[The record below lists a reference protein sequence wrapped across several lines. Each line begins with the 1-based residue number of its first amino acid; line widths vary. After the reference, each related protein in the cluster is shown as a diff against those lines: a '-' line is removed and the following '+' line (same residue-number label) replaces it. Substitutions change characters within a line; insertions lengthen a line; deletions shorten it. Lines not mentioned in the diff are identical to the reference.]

1 MKITKVI
8 FENYKGLRKISDE
21 NNVFK
26 IEFDAE
32 NLNII
37 SGQNGLGKSTILSNS
52 HPFIEDLSDTTAST
66 TSYITSPG
74 SKKCYFEISEIK
86 YMTKVE
92 FTNNNESPQTKAA
105 LYKLNETTGEY
116 SIQPGYESKKA
127 TTFKDKM
134 SNWLGDIRQISKT
147 TFMGQAANGIL
158 DSKPKQRMNLI
169 ASLAPNTDI
178 YNSKIVHYGEIEKKT
193 KILYTDIS
201 ERLSKLEDKIVA
213 EEAKNPK
220 KIPPPSFE
228 ELETIRE
235 DIVKQKNLFEKA
247 FDLKSKRAILE
258 SSISTLESRQKEI
271 ETKDVAK
278 SQNIKSTSLREFP
291 KENELKPVLSKEEK
305 ANFNKKITDLKALVS
320 ESEYL
325 TKQKVELEE
334 RVKQIKKEDKEVDFP
349 KMLPMPKLKTK
360 EEVLEITNA
369 GKEKKAHLEKLVALR
384 NKIAEFKKLE
394 GTVKEVCFV
403 ENIEYK
409 EALEK
414 KDLNAKIISSWD
426 EGLSALQTNLKKALV
441 AIAAFYKLFSVLI
454 AKDAEK
460 AGADFQKFKDE
471 INSIQISDSEYTR
484 AEYEKAKNANLILKT
499 NALKYKETDLSSK
512 EMSHKLEY
520 YEMKRESMEGSI
532 KSNPDI
538 ENEIGK
544 LESELELL
552 REELNEADI
561 KKDCQIIESINVQR
575 GIYSKSEKRLVLIEE
590 KLAFYKKAE
599 VLRELS
605 EIEGKADDTE
615 EVRYNYEI
623 TSMNELRDSYVK
635 NEVLLAEKGERLK
648 AEFSKKV
655 SDPEIHRERLEGLE
669 SKLKEMEHY
678 KGLNDL
684 MIPLKEEF
692 EKTELRKEE
701 LSVEKKISNKLKLY
715 SGNAKNAIIS
725 KFMAELTDTAN
736 ELISSSENSTID
748 LLLSIES
755 NGQRFDIMAHQPGLD
770 SQDVSTLSGA
780 EKSVVVRAISI
791 ALAKSSSDLYDI
803 ICMDEAD
810 SALSS
815 SNKVAFTDSVEKI
828 METFPQVLL
837 ITHSAQIISEL
848 DGNVIELKRN

>member
-26 IEFDAE
+26 IEFDDA
-32 NLNII
+32 LNII
-37 SGQNGLGKSTILSNS
+37 SGQNGTGKSTILNHS
-52 HPFIEDLSDTTAST
+52 HPFIEDLADPSAPTAK
-66 TSYITSPG
+66 YITSPG
-74 SKKCYFEISEIK
+74 SKECYFEVSDIK
-86 YMTKVE
+86 YKTIVG
-92 FTNNNESPQTKAA
+92 FTDKDGKSPQTKAA
-105 LYKLNETTGEY
+105 LYKLNETTGDY

-127 TTFKDKM
+127 TTFKNKM
-134 SNWLGDIRQISKT
+134 NNWLGDIRQLSKT
-147 TFMGQAANGIL
+147 TFLGQAANGIL
-158 DSKPKQRMNLI
+158 DSKPKDRMQLI
-169 ASLAPNTDI
+169 ASLAPNTEVYDE
-178 YNSKIVHYGEIEKKT
+178 KIVHYAEIEKKT
-193 KILYTDIS
+193 KILFTDIS
-201 ERLSKLEDKIVA
+201 ERLSKLEDKIST

-220 KIPPPSFE
+220 KIQSPSFE

-235 DIVKQKNLFEKA
+235 DIVKEKDLYSKA
-247 FDLKSKRAILE
+247 FDLKTKRALLE
-258 SSISTLESRQKEI
+258 SSISTLEGRQKEI

-291 KENELKPVLSKEEK
+291 KENDLKPVLSKEKK
-305 ANFNKKITDLKALVS
+305 ANFNKKITDLKKLQS

-325 TKQKVELEE
+325 LKEKGEVLTRIE
-334 RVKQIKKEDKEVDFP
+334 RISEEDKEVDFP

-360 EEVLEITNA
+360 EEVLEITNQ

-409 EALEK
+409 AALEK

-426 EGLSALQTNLKKALV
+426 EGLSAFKTNLKKAFRT
-441 AIAAFYKLFSVLI
+441 IKAFYKSFAVLI
-454 AKDAEK
+454 TLDQEK
-460 AGADFQKFKDE
+460 AKAEFQKFQDE
-471 INSIQISDSEYTR
+471 IASIQISDSEYTR

-512 EMSHKLEY
+512 EMSHKLED
-520 YEMKRESMEGSI
+520 YEMKRESMEVSI
-532 KSNPDI
+532 KSNPGI

-544 LESELELL
+544 LEAELELL
-552 REELNEADI
+552 REELNETDI

-575 GIYSKSEKRLVLIEE
+575 GIYSKSENRLVLIEE
-590 KLAFYKKAE
+590 KLAIYDKAE

-605 EIEGKADDTE
+605 ELEEKSDDTE

-623 TSMNELRDSYVK
+623 TSMNELRESYVK
-635 NEVLLAEKGERLK
+635 NEILLSEKTDRLK

-655 SDPEIHRERLEGLE
+655 SDPESHREKLEE
-669 SKLKEMEHY
+669 MEVKLKDLEYY
-678 KGLNDL
+678 KNLNDL

-701 LSVEKKISNKLKLY
+701 LSIEKKVSNRIKLY

-770 SQDVSTLSGA
+770 PQDVSTLSGA

-791 ALAKSSSDLYDI
+791 ALAKSSSELYDI

-848 DGNVIELKRN
+848 DGNVIELKLN